1 MIHNFVKTPWNFV
14 EGYFSI
20 NLTEICKETGEI
32 LYTFV
37 GMTSLMSNP
46 KLCNFITLLKQI
58 KISQNFSQVSFSIK
72 LTNICHKNRAA
83 AFDSDVL

>member
-1 MIHNFVKTPWNFV
+1 MELRGRLFLNK
-14 EGYFSI
+14 
-20 NLTEICKETGEI
+20 LTEICKKKTGEM

-37 GMTSLMSNP
+37 GMTSLMSNT

-72 LTNICHKNRAA
+72 LTNICHKNRGA